1 MRSILLIV
9 ATASTLFGTG
19 CTIQQRSPIRE
30 VAYDFSDYAYY
41 DRPYAQSPEYQRSH
55 SDGPMNAPIQGAVE
69 GASTGQAAPVG
80 RGAVQPGAVRPQ
92 SLDAGAPVAAG
103 NLCGIPAR

>member
-1 MRSILLIV
+1 MRSIVLIV
-9 ATASTLFGTG
+9 ATASTLFATG

-55 SDGPMNAPIQGAVE
+55 SDGPMNAPTQGAVE
-69 GASTGQAAPVG
+69 GTSMGQAPPAA
-80 RGAVQPGAVRPQ
+80 RGAGQQGAVRSQ
-92 SLDAGAPVAAG
+92 KLDAGASVAAG